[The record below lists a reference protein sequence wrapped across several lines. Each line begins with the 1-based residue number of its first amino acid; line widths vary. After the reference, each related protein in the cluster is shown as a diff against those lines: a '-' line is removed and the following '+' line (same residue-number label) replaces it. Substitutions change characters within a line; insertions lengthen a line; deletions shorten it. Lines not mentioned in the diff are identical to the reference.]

1 MFKEIGEKAIA
12 ASKEVNQLNSDVK
25 NNLIKD
31 MSEQLIEDTDLI
43 LKANKK
49 DLDNAEDLDLS
60 SALVDRLTLTK
71 ERIEGIKK
79 TIMNEND
86 KKIVIISHNNFL
98 KELLFQNCGDE
109 TYNLYHCHPYKL
121 DFL

>member
-1 MFKEIGEKAIA
+1 MWRAGRYEK
-12 ASKEVNQLNSDVK
+12 
-25 NNLIKD
+25 
-31 MSEQLIEDTDLI
+31 IEEL
-43 LKANKK
+43 
-49 DLDNAEDLDLS
+49 
-60 SALVDRLTLTK
+60 K

-86 KKIVIISHNNFL
+86 KNIVIISHNNFL